1 MWLYGPMSS
10 VIDRRHRKWYRPSL
24 RGRYDFLCLTWVHI
38 TTYWPCNEVHNSYII
53 NSLAAQLWLS
63 RIPFRQKSK
72 GIVHYDVKL
81 ICYPLKYSTHL
92 LPIQAIP
99 ILIITANI
107 IMTLFTTP
115 SFFKKPTVLN
125 IRSERP
131 ISLHGLLWRHLPLDD
146 ALH

>member
-1 MWLYGPMSS
+1 MDPCQVLSTEDTES
-10 VIDRRHRKWYRPSL
+10 DIDRAMKSIIVILYNHSQ
-24 RGRYDFLCLTWVHI
+24 
-38 TTYWPCNEVHNSYII
+38 HNYGC
-53 NSLAAQLWLS
+53 QE
-63 RIPFRQKSK
+63 FRLDKKSK

-99 ILIITANI
+99 ILTITANI

-131 ISLHGLLWRHLPLDD
+131 ISLHGLL
-146 ALH
+146 